1 MAPPSLDDIN
11 NPTLKKGK
19 SFRRRRLSVSKG
31 AVDAGAKPYLAAD
44 GSPVV
49 DGSGEGMDE
58 HAAAAAAAA
67 ASAEAEKKKKTFRM
81 RRLSMGGMA
90 KKVNDDAPPPTEGTA
105 PPPPPDDLADEN
117 EVVPLES

>member
-1 MAPPSLDDIN
+1 
-11 NPTLKKGK
+11 
-19 SFRRRRLSVSKG
+19 
-31 AVDAGAKPYLAAD
+31 
-44 GSPVV
+44 
-49 DGSGEGMDE
+49 
-58 HAAAAAAAA
+58 
-67 ASAEAEKKKKTFRM
+67 M